1 MTQVVAA
8 FLGPGVSI
16 DKDSFADLTDVP
28 VKRVTFAPDG
38 TGRLAV
44 VFEGDLLPDVR
55 AAVRRRMQATTPG
68 EETLLSTLAD
78 AETPPSPTLAERV
91 TALEAR
97 VATLSKLVLGD
108 TD

>member
-16 DKDSFADLTDVP
+16 HEESFTDLTDVP
-28 VKRVTFAPDG
+28 VKRVTFASD
-38 TGRLAV
+38 GRLAV
-44 VFEGDLLPDVR
+44 VFEGDLTVDAR
-55 AAVRRRMQATTPG
+55 AAVRRRMQATTPA
-68 EETLLSTLAD
+68 EETLLTTLAD

-97 VATLSKLVLGD
+97 VETLSKLVLGD